1 MDSSITAA
9 GRALRAGDP
18 LGALKRVALRD
29 DPAALALRGIA
40 MAQLGELPR
49 ARALLRRAARGFGPR
64 ETLGRA
70 RCLTAE
76 AEVALA
82 ARDLAWPS
90 RALTEALR
98 TFAAHGDRENAAHAR
113 LLQIRRLLLLGRID
127 EADGACATLAAW
139 FGKAEH
145 VAYADGQPTQ
155 PPLPPSAGPLDLGTA
170 PARLAAVA
178 ALVTFEIALRR
189 GRAAP
194 ARQALAAAR
203 EAAARSGI
211 GALCAEV
218 EAAGRTLVL
227 PAARLVAAGET
238 RSLTLAEVE
247 AVLASPDLV
256 VDGCR
261 RAARRGERF
270 VRLSRRPVLFALLRG
285 LAEAWPSDAAR
296 EDLIERAFGARR
308 TNPSHRARLRV
319 EIGRLR
325 HELRPLAEI
334 RATAGGFNL
343 VSRAGT
349 VRLLVPPIESP
360 DAAVLAL
367 LADGEAWS
375 TSALALALGSSQRT
389 MQRALV
395 ALEEAGQARALG
407 RGRSQRW
414 LSAPVAGFATTLLL
428 PIADGF
434 G

>member
-9 GRALRAGDP
+9 GRALRAGDS

-29 DPAALALRGIA
+29 DPPALALRGIA
-40 MAQLGELPR
+40 MAQLGDLGR
-49 ARALLRRAARGFGPR
+49 ARELLRRAARGFGPR

-82 ARDLAWPS
+82 ARDLAWPPQ
-90 RALTEALR
+90 ALTEALR

-113 LLQIRRLLLLGRID
+113 LLQIRRLLLLGRVD
-127 EADGACATLAAW
+127 EADRACTALEL
-139 FGKAEH
+139 G
-145 VAYADGQPTQ
+145 
-155 PPLPPSAGPLDLGTA
+155 AGPA
-170 PARLAAVA
+170 PLAAVA

-189 GRAAP
+189 GRAEQ
-194 ARQALAAAR
+194 AREALAGAR

-211 GALCAEV
+211 GALRAEV
-218 EAAGRTLVL
+218 EQAGRTLVL
-227 PAARLVAAGET
+227 TAARLVAAGEA

-247 AVLASPDLV
+247 EVLASPDLV

-261 RAARRGERF
+261 RAARRGERV
-270 VRLSRRPVLFALLRG
+270 VRLSRRPVLFALLCG
-285 LAEAWPSDAAR
+285 LAEAWPGEALR
-296 EDLIERAFGARR
+296 GVLIERAFGARR
-308 TNPSHRARLRV
+308 QNASHRARLRV
-319 EIGRLR
+319 EVGRLR
-325 HELRPLAEI
+325 RQLWPLAEI
-334 RATAGGFNL
+334 RATAGGFSL
-343 VSRAGT
+343 VARGART
-349 VRLLVPPIESP
+349 VRLLAPPIESP

-375 TSALALALGSSQRT
+375 TSALALALGASQRT
-389 MQRALV
+389 VQRALV
-395 ALEEAGQARALG
+395 ALEEAGQVRALG

-428 PIADGF
+428 PVTDGS

>member
-1 MDSSITAA
+1 MDSAITAA

-40 MAQLGELPR
+40 MAQLGDLKR
-49 ARALLRRAARGFGPR
+49 ARELLRRAARGFGPR
-64 ETLGRA
+64 EAVARA

-90 RALTEALR
+90 RALAEAVR
-98 TFAAHGDRENAAHAR
+98 AFVAHGDRENAAHAR

-127 EADGACATLAAW
+127 EAEGACATLAPA
-139 FGKAEH
+139 AE
-145 VAYADGQPTQ
+145 
-155 PPLPPSAGPLDLGTA
+155 

-189 GRAAP
+189 GRAGP
-194 ARQALAAAR
+194 AGQALAHAR

-211 GALCAEV
+211 GALAAEV
-218 EAAGRTLVL
+218 EHAGRTLVL
-227 PAARLVAAGET
+227 PAARLLGEGEG

-247 AVLASPDLV
+247 SVLASPDLV

-261 RAARRGERF
+261 RAACRGERI
-270 VRLSRRPVLFALLRG
+270 VHLSRRPVLFALLRG
-285 LAEAWPSDAAR
+285 LAEAWPGEAAR
-296 EDLIERAFGARR
+296 EDLIERVFGARR
-308 TNPSHRARLRV
+308 TNASHRARLRV
-319 EIGRLR
+319 EMGRLR
-325 HELRPLAEI
+325 QQLRPLAEI
-334 RATAGGFNL
+334 LATTGGFTL
-343 VSRAGT
+343 VLRGTDT
-349 VRLLVPPIESP
+349 VRLLGPPIESP

-375 TSALALALGSSQRT
+375 TSALGLALGSSQRT
-389 MQRALV
+389 VQRALV
-395 ALEEAGQARALG
+395 ALEEAGQARPLG

-428 PIADGF
+428 PVSDGF